1 MTNNNDTPI
10 ILSGPTL
17 PADLPKG
24 FVLLVDKPLGW
35 TSFDVVNKVR
45 YWMSKR
51 LGVKRVKIG
60 HAGTLDPLAT
70 GLLILCV
77 GEYTRRI
84 ESFQGLEKEY
94 TGTMTFGAVTAS
106 FDLEKPVEPYF
117 GSPDFVQEDL
127 DNQPA
132 LSINAQDQLLTD
144 ESVESARQKQVG
156 DIEQFPPVFSAV
168 KVDGKRLYAHARSGK
183 DMELQARKVSIF
195 TFELS
200 PLRPVDPATVRP
212 EPVNLAGKGHPIWQ
226 YPDFAGGLQSDF
238 RIVCG
243 KGTYIRSMAF
253 DMGELTGAGAYLSV
267 LRRTRIGGFSVD
279 NAWDVEALVEAV
291 K

>member
-1 MTNNNDTPI
+1 MTNNNNTPI

-45 YWMSKR
+45 YFMSKR

-106 FDLEKPVEPYF
+106 FDLEKPTEEV
-117 GSPDFVQEDL
+117 V
-127 DNQPA
+127 
-132 LSINAQDQLLTD
+132 QDQALTN
-144 ESVESARQKQVG
+144 EMVESARQKQVG

-183 DMELQARKVSIF
+183 DMELQARKVSVS

-226 YPDFAGGLQSDF
+226 YPDFAGGQQADF

-253 DMGELTGAGAYLSV
+253 DMGELTGTGAYLST
-267 LRRTRIGGFSVD
+267 LRRTRIGDFSVD
-279 NAWDVEALVEAV
+279 GAWEVEALVEAV